1 MKEVMKMNKYSSS
14 VSKIGYKYGNI
25 ILFGV
30 LIVNLILMI
39 IKRYVYIEC
48 FTICIVTI
56 LLLLKNKISFIE
68 FYLKQIIIG
77 IVSLIVSL
85 GLVCSFLYDTHN
97 FLYLAKG
104 YIECIILDS
113 SEYTLLTVSAADD
126 NDGRYS
132 IKKSTQMISRNNARD
147 FYERYMMKN
156 NESLDE
162 YFKIIEKIVGKIK
175 EYKPF
180 SDNVYYI
187 ELEEGGGIF
196 VVMNKY
202 SEFTILKFLVN
213 S

>member
-1 MKEVMKMNKYSSS
+1 MNKHRIS
-14 VSKIGYKYGNI
+14 VSKIKYKYGNF

-30 LIVNLILMI
+30 LFVNLILMI
-39 IKRYVYIEC
+39 LKRYVYIEC
-48 FTICIVTI
+48 FTICLVAII
-56 LLLLKNKISFIE
+56 LLLKNKISLID

-77 IVSLIVSL
+77 ILSIIITL
-85 GLVCSFLYDTHN
+85 GLVCTFLYDTHN

-104 YIECIILDS
+104 YIECVILNS
-113 SEYTLLTVSAADD
+113 SEYTLLTVSTADD

-156 NESLDE
+156 
-162 YFKIIEKIVGKIK
+162 

-187 ELEEGGGIF
+187 ELEKGGGIF
-196 VVMNKY
+196 VVINKY
-202 SEFTILKFLVN
+202 SEFTIFKFLVN

>member
-1 MKEVMKMNKYSSS
+1 M
-14 VSKIGYKYGNI
+14 
-25 ILFGV
+25 IL
-30 LIVNLILMI
+30 
-39 IKRYVYIEC
+39 KRYVYIEC
-48 FTICIVTI
+48 FTICLVAII
-56 LLLLKNKISFIE
+56 LLLKNKISLID

-77 IVSLIVSL
+77 ILSIIITL
-85 GLVCSFLYDTHN
+85 GLVCTFLYDTHN

-104 YIECIILDS
+104 YIECVILNS
-113 SEYTLLTVSAADD
+113 SEYTLLTVSTADD

-156 NESLDE
+156 NASLNDD
-162 YFKIIEKIVGKIK
+162 FKIIEKIVGKIN

-187 ELEEGGGIF
+187 ELEKGGGIF
-196 VVMNKY
+196 VVINKY
-202 SEFTILKFLVN
+202 SEFTIFKFLVN

>member
-1 MKEVMKMNKYSSS
+1 MNKHRIS
-14 VSKIGYKYGNI
+14 VSKIKYKYGNF

-30 LIVNLILMI
+30 LFVNLILMI
-39 IKRYVYIEC
+39 LKRYVYIEC
-48 FTICIVTI
+48 FTICLVAII
-56 LLLLKNKISFIE
+56 LLLKNKISLID

-77 IVSLIVSL
+77 ILSIIITL
-85 GLVCSFLYDTHN
+85 GLVCTFLYDTHN

-104 YIECIILDS
+104 YIECVILNS
-113 SEYTLLTVSAADD
+113 SEYTLLTVSTADD

-156 NESLDE
+156 NESLNDD
-162 YFKIIEKIVGKIK
+162 FKIIEKIVGKIN

-187 ELEEGGGIF
+187 ELEKGGGIF
-196 VVMNKY
+196 VVINKY
-202 SEFTILKFLVN
+202 SEFTIFKFLVN